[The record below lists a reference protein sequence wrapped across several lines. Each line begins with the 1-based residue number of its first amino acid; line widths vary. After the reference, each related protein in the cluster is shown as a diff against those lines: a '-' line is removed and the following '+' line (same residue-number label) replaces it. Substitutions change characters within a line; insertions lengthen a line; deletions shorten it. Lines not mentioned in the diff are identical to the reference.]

1 MDLPTQP
8 NATVFVQHYGG
19 DGDLIAN
26 TANPTCH
33 FIERTTG
40 KLYTPRDLPAGSPVW
55 LEYYD
60 NEQDCNYYQHSVTQ
74 QKVWTVE
81 DIDVAEEESQHSIGV
96 AFSREKKSS
105 SPPRSPTA
113 RRGNS
118 RPLNNSKSKSK
129 SKSSKSKENKNN
141 KNSTKNTK
149 STKSTKS
156 TGHTTKATDT
166 PTPNNRTNR
175 HDNEREQLLAT
186 APLSSSSSVSSD
198 QSSDS
203 SDHDQEDCR
212 STPRPLQTSPP
223 RGRHGKATATHHQH
237 HHHVSFDPSIQDV
250 ATPSKNKLQTQ
261 KGASETSRASTT
273 ASTTARVA
281 KNANTKHQKKHQRK
295 RKTHRKKKYR
305 ALNKQKQFDH
315 DGSVTFA
322 LYTFMVFFHGAL
334 CESPAAVL
342 ESLVRCV
349 VSFSKGLVHATA
361 SLTTTQEHAWAQAVY
376 EFRESFLFLCLL
388 PSLLLLFPGGL
399 VYRSFDPLEPWE
411 VNSIW
416 TIVGR
421 VDPRRLSAF
430 TFGQGSDA
438 TNVL

>member
-19 DGDLIAN
+19 DGDLTAN

-129 SKSSKSKENKNN
+129 SKGSKSKENKNN
-141 KNSTKNTK
+141 KNSTK
-149 STKSTKS
+149 STKSTNN

-203 SDHDQEDCR
+203 SDHDQEDRR

-273 ASTTARVA
+273 ASTTAKVAKVA

-342 ESLVRCV
+342 ESVVRCV